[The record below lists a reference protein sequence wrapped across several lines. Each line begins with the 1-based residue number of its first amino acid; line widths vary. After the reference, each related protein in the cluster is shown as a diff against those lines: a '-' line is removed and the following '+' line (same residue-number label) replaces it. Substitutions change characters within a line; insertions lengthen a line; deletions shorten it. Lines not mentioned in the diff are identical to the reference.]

1 MVFWHNPRCRKS
13 REALA
18 LLQERGL
25 EPEIRLYLETPP
37 SPAELKKLLDMLG
50 ISAEA
55 LLRKGE
61 AVYKEQFKGQTLTD
75 AAWRKAMAAY
85 PKLIERPILVHG
97 NKAVVGRPPER
108 VLELL

>member
-1 MVFWHNPRCRKS
+1 MVLWHNPRCRKS

-75 AAWRKAMAAY
+75 AGWRKAMAAY

-97 NKAVVGRPPER
+97 KKAVVGRPPER